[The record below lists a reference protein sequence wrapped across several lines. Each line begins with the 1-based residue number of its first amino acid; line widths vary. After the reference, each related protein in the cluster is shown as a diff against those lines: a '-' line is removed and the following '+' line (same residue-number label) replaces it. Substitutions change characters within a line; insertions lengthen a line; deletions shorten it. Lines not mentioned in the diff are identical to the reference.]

1 MTYNKIWIK
10 DTENVKVIDGLPNKN
25 EAVIFNVQQTGNLYF
40 HIRAI
45 LDMIKKISIARI
57 FDE

>member
-1 MTYNKIWIK
+1 MK
-10 DTENVKVIDGLPNKN
+10 DTEKVKVIGGLPGKN
-25 EAVIFNVQQTGNLYF
+25 EAAIFNVQQTGNLYF

-45 LDMIKKISIARI
+45 LDMIKNIARI

>member
-1 MTYNKIWIK
+1 MTYNKIWMK
-10 DTENVKVIDGLPNKN
+10 DTEKVKVIGGLPGKN
-25 EAVIFNVQQTGNLYF
+25 EAAIFNVQQTGNLYF

-45 LDMIKKISIARI
+45 LDMIKNIPIARI